1 MLSKPLYK
9 KIGAGKN
16 ERILNFIK
24 APFEKNFLRDLPGS
38 HAFSGC
44 DLTSAFHGI
53 LQIQF
58 SGPQTLKIHKNI
70 KKHR

>member
-1 MLSKPLYK
+1 M
-9 KIGAGKN
+9 
-16 ERILNFIK
+16 FTK

-44 DLTSAFHGI
+44 DLKSAFHGI

-70 KKHR
+70 KKHI